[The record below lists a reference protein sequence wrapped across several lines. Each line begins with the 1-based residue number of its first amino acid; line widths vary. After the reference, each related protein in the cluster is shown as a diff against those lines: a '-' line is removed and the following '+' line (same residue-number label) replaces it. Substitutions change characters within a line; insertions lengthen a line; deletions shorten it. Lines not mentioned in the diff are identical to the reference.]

1 MQVLPGKQA
10 TTLILMALAGA
21 MLLASLGVSIA
32 TVALPALTR
41 DLNATLP
48 AVQWVMLAYL
58 ITITVAI
65 VLAGK
70 LGDLFGHRRVLI
82 VGLTLFVLASGL
94 CAVAPTLDMLVLGR
108 VVQGVGGATLMA
120 LPISIVH
127 EFVTRER
134 VGSAMG
140 LFGTMSA
147 IGTALGPSLG
157 GVLIGSMGWRAAF
170 IMLAILGAGLL
181 IFAGRVI
188 PAVASARS
196 PSAASPDWAGAVLL
210 TTTLILYGL
219 GTVGGDSNT
228 AMRSTLLLVCAAG
241 TLVLFLRVQSRAPS
255 PLVPLAHLR
264 DRLTGTALLM
274 NLLVSIPMMATLV
287 IGPFFLSF
295 GLGLNEARVGLVMA
309 VGPLVAAISGVPAG
323 RLADRI
329 GAQRTRMAGLI
340 QTSLGLIALAY
351 FPRFLGVAGYIMAL
365 VLLTPGFQLF
375 LAANSTVIMLG
386 ASQAQRGL
394 LSGLLGLS
402 RNLGLMAGA
411 SLMSGVFAMAL
422 GPLGITETAAD
433 GVAQAFTIT
442 FVVIA
447 GICLLALVLSWCICP
462 AQSKQY
468 EA

>member
-1 MQVLPGKQA
+1 MNVLPGKQA
-10 TTLILMALAGA
+10 STLILTALAGA

-32 TVALPALTR
+32 TVALPALMR
-41 DLNATLP
+41 NFNATLP

-70 LGDLFGHRRVLI
+70 LGDLIGHRRVLI

-94 CAVAPTLDMLVLGR
+94 CAAAPTLDVLVLGR

-127 EFVTRER
+127 AFVTRER
-134 VGSAMG
+134 IGSAMG

-170 IMLAILGAGLL
+170 IVLTMLGAGLL
-181 IFAGRVI
+181 IFAARVI
-188 PAVASARS
+188 PAVAVDKSLR
-196 PSAASPDWAGAVLL
+196 AASPDWTGAALL
-210 TTTLILYGL
+210 TATLILYGL
-219 GTVGGDSNT
+219 GTVGGQSNT
-228 AMRSTLLLVCAAG
+228 PMHSTLLLVCAAG

-264 DRLTGTALLM
+264 DPLTGTALLM

-295 GLGLNEARVGLVMA
+295 GLGLNEAGIGLVMA

-340 QTSLGLIALAY
+340 QTTLGLIALAY

-365 VLLTPGFQLF
+365 ILLTPGFQLF
-375 LAANSTVIMLG
+375 LAANSAVIMLG

-402 RNLGLMAGA
+402 RNLGLMTGA

-422 GPLGITETAAD
+422 GPQDITGTAPD
-433 GVAQAFTIT
+433 SIAQAFTIT

-447 GICLLALVLSWCICP
+447 GICLLALILSWCVRP

>member
-1 MQVLPGKQA
+1 MNALPGKQA
-10 TTLILMALAGA
+10 TTLLLTALAGA
-21 MLLASLGVSIA
+21 MLLASLGVSIV

-41 DLNATLP
+41 DFNATLP

-70 LGDLFGHRRVLI
+70 LGDLIGHRRVLI

-94 CAVAPTLDMLVLGR
+94 CAAAPTLDMLVLGR
-108 VVQGVGGATLMA
+108 VLQGVGGATLMA
-120 LPISIVH
+120 LPISIAH
-127 EFVTRER
+127 AFVTRER

-170 IMLAILGAGLL
+170 IMLALLGAGLL
-181 IFAGRVI
+181 LFAARVI
-188 PAVASARS
+188 PAV
-196 PSAASPDWAGAVLL
+196 PSNKSLTPTTPDWKGAVLL
-210 TTTLILYGL
+210 TATLILYGL
-219 GTVGGDSNT
+219 GTVGGGNT
-228 AMRSTLLLVCAAG
+228 TMDAPLLLVCAAG
-241 TLVLFLRVQSRAPS
+241 TLVLFLRVQSQAPS
-255 PLVPLAHLR
+255 PLVPLVHLR
-264 DRLTGTALLM
+264 DPQTGTALLM

-295 GLGLNEARVGLVMA
+295 GLGMNEAGIGLVMA

-340 QTSLGLIALAY
+340 QTTLGLIALAY
-351 FPRFLGVAGYIMAL
+351 FPRWLGVAGYIVAL
-365 VLLTPGFQLF
+365 MLLTPGFQLF

-402 RNLGLMAGA
+402 RNLGLMTGA
-411 SLMSGVFAMAL
+411 SLMSGVFSMAL
-422 GPLGITETAAD
+422 GPQDITDTAAE
-433 GVAQAFTIT
+433 GIAQAFTIT
-442 FVVIA
+442 FVIIA
-447 GICLLALVLSWCICP
+447 GICLLALILSWCIHP
-462 AQSKQY
+462 TQSKQY
-468 EA
+468 GA

>member
-1 MQVLPGKQA
+1 MNALHGTK
-10 TTLILMALAGA
+10 TSTLILTALAGA

-41 DLNATLP
+41 DFNATLP
-48 AVQWVMLAYL
+48 TVQWVMLAYL

-70 LGDLFGHRRVLI
+70 LGDLIGHRRVLI
-82 VGLTLFVLASGL
+82 LGLVLFVLASLL
-94 CAVAPTLDMLVLGR
+94 CAAAPTLELLVLGR
-108 VVQGVGGATLMA
+108 VAQGVGGATLMT
-120 LPISIVH
+120 LPISMVH
-127 EFVTRER
+127 EFVARER
-134 VGSAMG
+134 IGSAMG

-157 GVLIGSMGWRAAF
+157 GVLIGSMGWRAPF
-170 IMLAILGAGLL
+170 IMLAVLAAGLL
-181 IFAGRVI
+181 ILTARVI
-188 PAVASARS
+188 PAGTNGKS

-210 TTTLILYGL
+210 MVTLILYGL
-219 GTVGGDSNT
+219 GTVGSNSNT
-228 AMRSTLLLVCAAG
+228 AMQSALLLVCATG
-241 TLVLFLRVQSRAPS
+241 TLILFLHCQSRAPS

-264 DRLTGTALLM
+264 DPLTGTALLM

-295 GLGLNEARVGLVMA
+295 GLGLHEAGIGLVMA
-309 VGPLVAAISGVPAG
+309 VGPLVAAISGIPAG

-329 GAQRTRMAGLI
+329 GAQRTRMTGLI
-340 QTSLGLIALAY
+340 QTTLGVIALAY

-365 VLLTPGFQLF
+365 ILLTPGFQLF

-386 ASQAQRGL
+386 ATQTQRGL

-402 RNLGLMAGA
+402 RNLGLMTGA
-411 SLMSGVFAMAL
+411 SLMSGVFTMAL
-422 GPLGITETAAD
+422 GPQGITGATA
-433 GVAQAFTIT
+433 GGIAQAFTTT

-447 GICLLALVLSWCICP
+447 GICLLALILSWCIRRARP
-462 AQSKQY
+462 KQY